1 MLSLGRD
8 SRRRGGNGPGDGGCW
23 ILPRDRG
30 KEAQS
35 FCVCVGGAAALT
47 RQSQGAMGGV
57 PIWSGSGSV
66 EGVGVAVIVRR
77 ADGRSSSLSSCAGSL
92 VAGTSRP
99 PELQDAYKSAGRLE
113 GRLKFLGFQSSR
125 RLPST
130 VPFSPSP
137 VEIHRRLWSVAGGDT
152 KLPPPPLETTHNHM
166 YHPNCASHL
175 PRSGIPMENQPAGMP
190 PAFLTAATCEG
201 GAVSVAGPLVPKNQ
215 A

>member
-1 MLSLGRD
+1 
-8 SRRRGGNGPGDGGCW
+8 
-23 ILPRDRG
+23 
-30 KEAQS
+30 
-35 FCVCVGGAAALT
+35 
-47 RQSQGAMGGV
+47 MGGV

-152 KLPPPPLETTHNHM
+152 KLPRLHQAPHATTCTPLTAHPISLAQGSQWKTNQQGCPPPF
-166 YHPNCASHL
+166 S
-175 PRSGIPMENQPAGMP
+175 RP
-190 PAFLTAATCEG
+190 PP
-201 GAVSVAGPLVPKNQ
+201 VRAGPFQSRDPWFQKTRPKFNIRPRTARHPERNPAWLQ
-215 A
+215 RLSQTPVYFLCMRLLSA